1 MLLAILLM
9 GVLLAWFFLAKVTL
23 YENSLTLK
31 LGEEGR
37 LYASFSPEGQRR
49 LRQGQSVI
57 LRLDMGPDQ
66 PALTLPAMVYD
77 LQADSD
83 QVELIILSD
92 QIPPELQNGKI
103 NGRAEV
109 EVEYITPVQLLVR
122 ATGKMLVGNEIPVSP
137 QDLQPAQP
145 TQPQSSS

>member
-1 MLLAILLM
+1 MILSILLM

-23 YENSLTLK
+23 YENSQTLK
-31 LGEEGR
+31 FGDEGR
-37 LYASFSPEGQRR
+37 LFATFSPEGQRR

-66 PALTLPAMVYD
+66 PVLTLPAMVFD
-77 LQADSD
+77 LRSDSD

-92 QIPPELQNGKI
+92 QIPPELQSGKI

-109 EVEYITPVQLLVR
+109 EVEYVTPVQLLVR

-137 QDLQPAQP
+137 QNLQPVQP
-145 TQPQSSS
+145 TQPQSSN